1 MDSGVFR
8 TPGAPESLP
17 ENFRNLFQRQIMMRW
32 TQIRLDDPNATEDQ
46 ADELAIDWMTGGYAE
61 AYAALYEEELARGGL
76 VASDVENADKIQ
88 EWALRLERM
97 VPPQEKAA

>member
-17 ENFRNLFQRQIMMRW
+17 ENFRNLFQRQVMMRW

-46 ADELAIDWMTGGYAE
+46 ADELAISWMMDGYAE

-76 VASDVENADKIQ
+76 TASDLENADKIQ
-88 EWALRLERM
+88 HWVMRLEQM
-97 VPPQEKAA
+97 LPQQEKAA